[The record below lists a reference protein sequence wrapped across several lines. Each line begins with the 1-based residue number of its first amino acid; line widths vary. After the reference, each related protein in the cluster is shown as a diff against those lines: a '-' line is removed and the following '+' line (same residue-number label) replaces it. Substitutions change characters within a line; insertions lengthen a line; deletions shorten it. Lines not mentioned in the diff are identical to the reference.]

1 MATSPTTVAAQG
13 TPAFSP
19 LYQQIKGLLLQSLQ
33 AGEWKP
39 GEAIPSEMDLAARFR
54 VSQGTV
60 RKAIDELSA
69 ENLVVR
75 RQGKG
80 TFVAT
85 HAEQHVQYRF
95 LKLVPD
101 SGDVDSEGPAEREIV
116 DCKRQ
121 RAAAD
126 VARALAL
133 RTGDPVLQVR
143 RVLAYRGT
151 PTILEDLWLPGAP
164 FKGLTA
170 ERLTAWHGP
179 MYALFETEFGVR
191 MVRAEEK
198 IRAVLPDAA
207 QAALLAVPAATP
219 LLSVERVAH
228 TYHDTP
234 MEFRNINAITDLTT
248 YRLPPAGVVS
258 ILHRVSGVLL
268 FLLMPFIIWMFDT
281 SVSSEIS
288 FARFKAAF
296 SSGLGFVPG
305 WFIKLVVLAMIW
317 AYLHHF
323 TAGLR
328 HLWMDVSHK

>member
-1 MATSPTTVAAQG
+1 MSYIRYGVLHSNRCDVPTPMTTAPHPTAATADSLA
-13 TPAFSP
+13 PAFSP
-19 LYQQIKGLLLQSLQ
+19 LYQQIKTLILRSLQ

-39 GEAIPSEMDLAARFR
+39 GEPIPSEIELAARFR
-54 VSQGTV
+54 VSQGTM
-60 RKAIDELSA
+60 RKAIDELAA

-101 SGDVDSEGPAEREIV
+101 DGDVTAEGPAVRTIV

-121 RAAAD
+121 RATAD
-126 VARALAL
+126 VARALSL
-133 RTGDPVLQVR
+133 RTGDAVLQVR
-143 RVLAYRGT
+143 RVLAYRGV

-170 ERLTAWHGP
+170 ERLEQWHGP
-179 MYALFETEFGVR
+179 MYSMFETEFGVR

-198 IRAVLPDAA
+198 IRAVLPDEE
-207 QAALLAVPAATP
+207 QATLLQVNTATP

-234 MEFRNINAITDLTT
+234 MELRRGIYRTDTHHYRN
-248 YRLPPAGVVS
+248 
-258 ILHRVSGVLL
+258 
-268 FLLMPFIIWMFDT
+268 
-281 SVSSEIS
+281 E
-288 FARFKAAF
+288 
-296 SSGLGFVPG
+296 LG
-305 WFIKLVVLAMIW
+305 
-317 AYLHHF
+317 
-323 TAGLR
+323 
-328 HLWMDVSHK
+328 

>member
-1 MATSPTTVAAQG
+1 MNASPAVAELATPS
-13 TPAFSP
+13 FSP
-19 LYQQIKGLLLQSLQ
+19 LYRQIKGLILQSLQ

-39 GEAIPSEMDLAARFR
+39 GEPIPSEVELASRFR

-60 RKAIDELSA
+60 RKAIDELAA

-101 SGDVDSEGPAEREIV
+101 AGAGIEGPAERTIV

-121 RAAAD
+121 RASAD
-126 VARALAL
+126 VARALGL
-133 RTGDPVLQVR
+133 RTGDGVLQVR
-143 RVLAYRGT
+143 RVLAYAGV
-151 PTILEDLWLPGAP
+151 PTILEDLWLPGTP

-170 ERLTAWHGP
+170 ERLAQWHGP

-198 IRAVLPDAA
+198 IRAVRPDAA
-207 QAALLAVPAATP
+207 QAVLLHVSPETP

-234 MEFRNINAITDLTT
+234 MELRRGLYRTDTHH
-248 YRLPPAGVVS
+248 YKN
-258 ILHRVSGVLL
+258 
-268 FLLMPFIIWMFDT
+268 
-281 SVSSEIS
+281 E
-288 FARFKAAF
+288 
-296 SSGLGFVPG
+296 LG
-305 WFIKLVVLAMIW
+305 
-317 AYLHHF
+317 
-323 TAGLR
+323 
-328 HLWMDVSHK
+328 